1 MKLYEFYNAWDKE
14 GYEEFKIFDNNS
26 KYYHNYIP
34 KELRDREVKSFY
46 FYNNSLVVRI

>member
-1 MKLYEFYNAWDKE
+1 MKLYEFYNAWVKE
-14 GYEEFKIFDNNS
+14 TYEEFKIYDNS

-46 FYNNSLVVRI
+46 FFNNSLVVRI